1 MRLKIRFHGRGGQG
15 IKTAGRI
22 VGTAAFLEGYAVQ
35 DSPMYGPER
44 RGAHV
49 ISFVRISDDGVGGRG
64 YIFDP
69 DAVIVADTS
78 LVSLTPSPLQ
88 GLKEGGVVVLNS
100 QRNVLQVHGY
110 AYVAYDVSSSASR
123 LLGMRS
129 AISSG
134 LAALACKAL
143 GIARWSSVEEAV
155 KEEMAELGLGDELVE
170 ANIKLAE
177 ECYMNPPT
185 IKPSTENNSL
195 QPAESRV
202 VELSYVVPSLS
213 TAMILNLGNTVYK
226 KTGAWRSVTPVI
238 DYGKCTRC
246 MVCYVYC
253 PDSCISLEED
263 LTPRIDYDNCK
274 GCLVCFTECP
284 IKAVKLVEGGGIV

>member
-49 ISFVRISDDGVGGRG
+49 ISFVRISEDGVGGRG

-69 DAVIVADTS
+69 DAVVVADTS
-78 LVSLTPSPLQ
+78 LLSLQPSPLQ
-88 GLKEGGVVVLNS
+88 GLKESGVVVLNS
-100 QRNVLQVHGY
+100 QRNVPLVHGY
-110 AYVAYDVSSSASR
+110 VSVVYDVTSSASR

-134 LAALACKAL
+134 VAALACKAL

-155 KEEMAELGLGDELVE
+155 KEEVAELGLRDELVE

-185 IKPSTENNSL
+185 VKPSMENHRL
-195 QPAESRV
+195 QPTESRV
-202 VELSYVVPSLS
+202 VELPYVSPTLS
-213 TAMILNLGNTVYK
+213 TAMILNLGNTALK
-226 KTGAWRSVTPVI
+226 KTGAWRGATPVI
-238 DYGKCTRC
+238 DYVKCTRC
-246 MVCYVYC
+246 MVCFVYC
-253 PDSCISLEED
+253 PDSCISLEDD
-263 LTPRIDYDNCK
+263 LTPKIDYDNCK

-284 IKAVKLVEGGGIV
+284 IKAIKLVEGGSIA